1 MAAPATKKT
10 PARTA
15 TKRTKP
21 AKRAAAATGKTQPRR
36 RPAAVKQQPAR
47 PLKPAPAPAPDP
59 LLAVPRQWP
68 GAPVHRSLGVA
79 LLGLAGAGR
88 FTGGASPVVPG
99 PGGELP
105 AEPVLDVALGV
116 LDLLLEGSERVAGGV
131 RRYVNPVLTRAWAPA
146 AGPVADTAGT
156 GLRILAALTEP
167 LAERGR
173 RLRADSEHEA
183 AAAVAGVLPETIQ
196 LTMEQLDLTE
206 LAIEHVD
213 VQRVMDE
220 AVQQID
226 FTQFAID
233 NVDLER
239 VIEASLDAVD
249 FTGVA
254 IERMDFARALT
265 AALDQVDVLAL
276 AREGLDPAKVTAYL
290 LDQVDIAETLRT
302 APGAVAGEAV
312 RGMRGTMGRIVRR

>member
-1 MAAPATKKT
+1 MAAPASKKT

-15 TKRTKP
+15 TKRTTP
-21 AKRAAAATGKTQPRR
+21 AKRTAAAPGKTQPRR
-36 RPAAVKQQPAR
+36 RAVQQQQPAR
-47 PLKPAPAPAPDP
+47 PRKPAPVPAPDP
-59 LLAVPRQWP
+59 LLAVPREWP

-88 FTGGASPVVPG
+88 FTGGTSPVVPG

-116 LDLLLEGSERVAGGV
+116 LDVLLEGSERVAGGV

-146 AGPVADTAGT
+146 VGPVAGTAGA
-156 GLRILAALTEP
+156 GLRVLAALTEP

-233 NVDLER
+233 NVDLPR

-249 FTGVA
+249 FTGLA
-254 IERMDFARALT
+254 IQRMDFARALT
-265 AALDQVDVLAL
+265 AALEQVDVLAL

-290 LDQVDIAETLRT
+290 RDQVDIAETLRT

-312 RGMRGTMGRIVRR
+312 RGVRETMGRIVRR